1 MCKAIASNRLGF
13 AKYMVL
19 MWNGREQVLVFPFGV
34 KHAEVLEYIQAENP
48 NVGAVSAGLYFN
60 ERDTFWSGGRSNSLN
75 LKSRPKDRQLLQS
88 FFNSPSRRL
97 WDLTIMAEEAEM
109 ASRCKM
115 GDEAGKP
122 RRCIS

>member
-1 MCKAIASNRLGF
+1 MRKAIASNRPGF

-48 NVGAVSAGLYFN
+48 NVDAVSAGLYCN
-60 ERDTFWSGGRSNSLN
+60 ERDTFWSGGQSNSLN

-88 FFNSPSRRL
+88 FFNSPSSRL
-97 WDLTIMAEEAEM
+97 WDLTIMAKEAGVAAKHRAANGRQ
-109 ASRCKM
+109 ASRQ
-115 GDEAGKP
+115 
-122 RRCIS
+122 